1 MIFDLIQLISGL
13 IICYS
18 YIPQILKIHRTKS
31 VGDVSIAM
39 YILYTVG
46 CLLFQIYVIHLII
59 VFGTGFTILF
69 TNSLSLLLSI
79 IMVYLIKKYK

>member
-18 YIPQILKIHRTKS
+18 YVPQIFKIYKTKS
-31 VGDVSIAM
+31 VEDVSIMM
-39 YILYTVG
+39 YILCTIG
-46 CLLFQIYVIHLII
+46 CLLFQIYVIHLIV